1 MNTEKQLLV
10 QACIALAEQKVSQ
23 YLNEI
28 DLLKESIEKSDA
40 KDDEGSDGQRE
51 TLQQQM
57 AQNNHRLNEARQT
70 LDICRSIKL
79 NLLSS
84 QIQRGSLVKTT
95 TGNFLISS
103 SLGKITVEKNV
114 YYAISEASPIGELLL
129 DRQAGDEIV
138 LNGKSI
144 KILEVL

>member
-10 QACIALAEQKVSQ
+10 QACIALAEQKVIQ

-51 TLQQQM
+51 TLQQQIG
-57 AQNNHRLNEARQT
+57 QNYQRLNEARQT
-70 LDICRSIKL
+70 LDIYRNIKL

-84 QIQRGSLVKTT
+84 QIQRGSLVKTSV
-95 TGNFLISS
+95 GNFLISS
-103 SLGKITVEKNV
+103 SLGKISIGTNQ
-114 YYAISEASPIGELLL
+114 YYAVSEASLIGELLL
-129 DRQAGDEIV
+129 GKKVQDQFI
-138 LNGKSI
+138 LNGKDI
-144 KILEVL
+144 RILEVH

>member
-10 QACIALAEQKVSQ
+10 QACVALAEQKVNQ

-57 AQNNHRLNEARQT
+57 GQNNQRLNEARQT
-70 LDICRSIKL
+70 LDVCRSIKL

-84 QIQRGSLVKTT
+84 QIQRGSLVKTSA
-95 TGNFLISS
+95 GNFLVSC
-103 SLGKITVEKNV
+103 SLGKIAVEKNI
-114 YYAISEASPIGELLL
+114 YYAVSEASPIGELLL
-129 DRQAGDEIV
+129 EKHAGDEIV